1 MSDTAPS
8 PKNTPALKASTQGPL
23 TLWLGLK
30 MSTMARVVRL
40 GAEIH
45 PCRWA
50 RLSLLPGMGV
60 YNSVM
65 SLVEN
70 LRYGRAIR
78 ETQIRQPPIFVL
90 GHWRSGST
98 LLHNLMTSDPQFCFV
113 NLYQAMFPWHFL
125 TTEGLGAKLAGPL
138 LPKTRPMDN
147 VGMGFD
153 QPQEDE
159 LALCVMTGHSPYLL
173 PIFQSNTRKVD
184 RFFDVQQG
192 LTPSELQEW
201 KDAMT
206 LLIKKITLK
215 TGKPVVLKS
224 PSHTFRMKL
233 LQEMYPGAKFV
244 YIYRNPYTV
253 YKSSIHVRNTMY
265 EANALGRNHLEG
277 IPEDVFQTYE
287 SCFQT
292 YERDRLLVPEGN
304 LHEVRFEDLEAD
316 PLGTL
321 QKMYNGLGLTGFEGL
336 KTALEPQMESFRK
349 YKKNKFTDDPQV
361 MERVYQRLKYAFDRY
376 GYPPPHLEAEQAA
389 V

>member
-1 MSDTAPS
+1 MSDTPPPA
-8 PKNTPALKASTQGPL
+8 KTTPALKSSTQGPF
-23 TLWLGLK
+23 TLWMGLK
-30 MSTMARVVRL
+30 LSTMARVVGL

-45 PCRWA
+45 PCRWG
-50 RLSLLPGMGV
+50 RLAMLPGMGM
-60 YNSVM
+60 YNSMM
-65 SLVEN
+65 SVVEN

-78 ETQIRQPPIFVL
+78 ETEVKQPPIFML

-98 LLHNLMTSDPQFCFV
+98 LLHNLMTSDPQFSFV

-125 TTEGLGAKLAGPL
+125 TTEWLNAKLAGPL

-173 PIFQSNTRKVD
+173 PVFQGSTRKVD

-192 LTPSELQEW
+192 LTPSELEEW
-201 KDAMT
+201 KAALT

-215 TGKPVVLKS
+215 YGKQVVLKS
-224 PSHTFRMKL
+224 PSHTYRVKL

-265 EANALGRNHLEG
+265 EANALGKNHLEG

-287 SCFQT
+287 SCFRT

-304 LHEVRFEDLEAD
+304 LHEVRFEDLEVD

-321 QKMYNGLGLTGFEGL
+321 QKMYEGLGLTGFEGL
-336 KTALEPQMESFRK
+336 KTALAPQMESFRK
-349 YKKNKFTDDPQV
+349 YKKNKFTDDPAV
-361 MERVYQRLKYAFDRY
+361 MEGVYQRMKYAFDRY
-376 GYPPPHLEAEQAA
+376 GYPPPHQESEPVVA
-389 V
+389 